1 MRSVTLLKSLVYNSS
16 VSLLTLL
23 ILGAA
28 SVYSQ
33 APTAPK
39 TVAFTE
45 KDREFAL
52 KYLNDT
58 KADFVKEVTG
68 LSDAQL
74 NFRAAPNRWTV
85 AEVAEHIILSEGV
98 LSGLIQGQILKS
110 PAVEG
115 SVFRVNDKGVILAVT
130 NRAEK
135 FTAPEMLKPAS
146 RFKTRDDLLT
156 NFDKARNQTIE
167 FVKANTVNMR
177 NHFFENPLM
186 GMIDGYQWLLFA
198 IGHSERHLLQL
209 KEVKADPAF
218 PKK

>member
-1 MRSVTLLKSLVYNSS
+1 MKNYTTTLTIFRLAVSVFVLFAGFAVAQT
-16 VSLLTLL
+16 
-23 ILGAA
+23 
-28 SVYSQ
+28 
-33 APTAPK
+33 PTAPK
-39 TVAFTE
+39 TFTFTE
-45 KDREFAL
+45 KDRDFAL

-74 NFRAAPNRWTV
+74 NFRAAPNRWTI
-85 AEVAEHIILSEGV
+85 AEVAEHIILSEST

-110 PAVEG
+110 AAVES
-115 SVFRVNDKGVILAVT
+115 SVFRVNDKGVILAIT

-146 RFKTRDDLLT
+146 RFKTTNDLLT

-167 FVKANTVNMR
+167 FVKANKVNMR

-186 GMIDGYQWLLFA
+186 GMIDGYQWLLFT
-198 IGHSERHLLQL
+198 IGHSERHLAQL
-209 KEVKADPAF
+209 KEVKADPAY

>member
-1 MRSVTLLKSLVYNSS
+1 MKNNTTTLTALRLAISVFVLFAATA
-16 VSLLTLL
+16 
-23 ILGAA
+23 GA
-28 SVYSQ
+28 Q
-33 APTAPK
+33 TPTAPK
-39 TVAFTE
+39 TVVFTE

-58 KADFVKEVTG
+58 KADFVKELTG

-85 AEVAEHIILSEGV
+85 AEVAEHIILAEGA

-115 SVFRVNDKGVILAVT
+115 SVFRVNDKGVILAIT

-146 RFKTRDDLLT
+146 RFKTREDLLT

-167 FVKANTVNMR
+167 FVKANKVNMR

-209 KEVKADPAF
+209 KEVKADQAY

>member
-1 MRSVTLLKSLVYNSS
+1 MRIVTLVKSLVYSYS

-23 ILGAA
+23 ILASA

-33 APTAPK
+33 ATATPK
-39 TVAFTE
+39 LVVFGE

-68 LSDAQL
+68 LTDAQL

-115 SVFRVNDKGVILAVT
+115 SVFRTNDKGVILAIT

-146 RFKTRDDLLT
+146 RFKTTNDLLT

-167 FVKANTVNMR
+167 FVKANKVNMR

-186 GMIDGYQWLLFA
+186 GMIDGYQWLLFT
-198 IGHSERHLLQL
+198 IGHSERHLAQL
-209 KEVKADPAF
+209 KEVKADPAY

>member
-1 MRSVTLLKSLVYNSS
+1 MKNHITTLTVFRLAISVFVLFAGFAVAQT
-16 VSLLTLL
+16 
-23 ILGAA
+23 
-28 SVYSQ
+28 
-33 APTAPK
+33 PTVPK
-39 TVAFTE
+39 TVTFTE
-45 KDREFAL
+45 KDRDFAL
-52 KYLNDT
+52 KYLSDT

-74 NFRAAPNRWTV
+74 NFRAAPNRWTI
-85 AEVAEHIILSEGV
+85 AEVAEHIILSENM
-98 LSGLIQGQILKS
+98 LAGLIQGQILKS
-110 PAVEG
+110 AAVES
-115 SVFRVNDKGVILAVT
+115 SVFRVNDKGVILAIT

-146 RFKTRDDLLT
+146 RFKTTNDLLT

-167 FVKANTVNMR
+167 FVKANKVNMR

-186 GMIDGYQWLLFA
+186 GMIDGYQWLLFT
-198 IGHSERHLLQL
+198 IGHSERHLAQL